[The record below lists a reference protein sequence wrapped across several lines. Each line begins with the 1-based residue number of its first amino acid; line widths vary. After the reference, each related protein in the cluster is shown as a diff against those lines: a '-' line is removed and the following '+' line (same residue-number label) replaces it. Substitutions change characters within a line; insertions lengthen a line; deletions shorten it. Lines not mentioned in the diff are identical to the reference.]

1 MSERRIP
8 ASVKR
13 QRHLRRLLEGSMSH
27 GAVDHYMRLLA
38 RMMVGYD
45 PRRDDVPSPR
55 RG

>member
-1 MSERRIP
+1 MSRKVP

-13 QRHLRRLLEGSMSH
+13 RRHLVRLLEGASSH

-45 PRRDDVPSPR
+45 PSRETSSPR